1 MADYSIWVLGESNI
15 SLTGG
20 VTLDG
25 ITQGD
30 GSHLVGEFLTINAT
44 PWTEIQISDGG
55 GSDTN
60 FADNDGNQRLDGDQ
74 TLDGVS
80 YSGGTR
86 VEAEYQF
93 VLRDPDTGLE
103 YLVVSFNI
111 QNSSPAYATVEGLA
125 FVDDVPPVGVALEVI
140 SASEGPRNGGPTA
153 IDQSEF
159 VPLCFSAGTSI
170 LTSCGPVPVEDL
182 APGDHVS
189 LHGGGTAV
197 LRKAFRTALNE
208 TDFQANPKLR
218 PVRICAHAMGG
229 NLPARDLVVSRQH
242 RMVVSSKIT
251 ERMFGADSV
260 LISAIKLTEL
270 PGIYV
275 DESIEA
281 VEYFHLL
288 FDQHEVIVAEGT
300 PSESLFTGPEAQKTL
315 SEDALEELF
324 ALFPDLDDP
333 DVTRPSALP
342 IPRGALQKK
351 LIARHAKNNKPL
363 LEAR

>member
-1 MADYSIWVLGESNI
+1 M
-15 SLTGG
+15 
-20 VTLDG
+20 
-25 ITQGD
+25 
-30 GSHLVGEFLTINAT
+30 
-44 PWTEIQISDGG
+44 
-55 GSDTN
+55 
-60 FADNDGNQRLDGDQ
+60 
-74 TLDGVS
+74 
-80 YSGGTR
+80 
-86 VEAEYQF
+86 
-93 VLRDPDTGLE
+93 
-103 YLVVSFNI
+103 
-111 QNSSPAYATVEGLA
+111 
-125 FVDDVPPVGVALEVI
+125 
-140 SASEGPRNGGPTA
+140 
-153 IDQSEF
+153 
-159 VPLCFSAGTSI
+159 
-170 LTSCGPVPVEDL
+170 
-182 APGDHVS
+182 
-189 LHGGGTAV
+189 